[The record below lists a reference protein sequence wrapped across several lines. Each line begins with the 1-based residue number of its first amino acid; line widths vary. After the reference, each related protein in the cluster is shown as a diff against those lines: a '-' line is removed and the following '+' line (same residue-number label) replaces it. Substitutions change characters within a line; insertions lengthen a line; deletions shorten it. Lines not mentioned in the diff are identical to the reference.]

1 MSRNDDFTTSI
12 AIAVVNM
19 AKDLVDD
26 LGRDRRTGSSSRK
39 REEAEERL
47 RRLDEEIWNFRHE
60 VRVSDNMC
68 TIRNYRLD
76 RIWEQIVRLALS
88 ARGYDEVRDT
98 YAAIDKLY
106 NNLRLDRGWR
116 GSCLWERVIE
126 DVYRLKEELIH
137 NMYRR

>member
-1 MSRNDDFTTSI
+1 MSRNDDLKTFALLVGANI
-12 AIAVVNM
+12 V
-19 AKDLVDD
+19 KDIFND
-26 LGRDRRTGSSSRK
+26 RDGSHERLCDARRK
-39 REEAEERL
+39 DAEERL

-60 VRVSDNMC
+60 VRVSDNMR

-106 NNLRLDRGWR
+106 NNLHLDRGWR

-126 DVYRLKEELIH
+126 DVYRLKEELAH
-137 NMYRR
+137 NMYRRR

>member
-1 MSRNDDFTTSI
+1 MSSS
-12 AIAVVNM
+12 
-19 AKDLVDD
+19 DD
-26 LGRDRRTGSSSRK
+26 LIMGALFVTAALVCERTQVRPRSRRESH
-39 REEAEERL
+39 AEFMHI
-47 RRLDEEIWNFRHE
+47 LDEEIWNFRHE
-60 VRVSDNMC
+60 VRVSDNMR

-126 DVYRLKEELIH
+126 DVYRLKEELAH